1 MGKPKKKK
9 PVNKLEIVKTVVEI
23 LAGIATIVSAI
34 YSMFKGRAD
43 GAGNRPWHTLI
54 IAHLSDYAQVEN
66 QKLAALSRVPIRQ

>member
-34 YSMFKGRAD
+34 YSMFKG
-43 GAGNRPWHTLI
+43 
-54 IAHLSDYAQVEN
+54 
-66 QKLAALSRVPIRQ
+66 